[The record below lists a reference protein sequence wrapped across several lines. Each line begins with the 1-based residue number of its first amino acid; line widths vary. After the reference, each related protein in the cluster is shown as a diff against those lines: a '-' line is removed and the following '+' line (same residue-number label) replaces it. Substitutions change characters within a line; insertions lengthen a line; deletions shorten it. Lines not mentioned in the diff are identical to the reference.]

1 MKMNKKEGFTL
12 IEMLVVIAMIGLLS
26 AVVLVA
32 LGPSRNKAKDTR
44 IISDVNQIR
53 ALAETYY
60 NPVTGAYDVG
70 SLRSAASSTFTDI
83 SNQIGNQNGLDT
95 DYGTMPTSGTTATSV
110 AVYAKLVTT
119 NVFYCVDSIGNT
131 SSSMAKAPAGDSC
144 Q

>member
-1 MKMNKKEGFTL
+1 
-12 IEMLVVIAMIGLLS
+12 MLVVIAMIGLLS

-60 NPVTGAYDVG
+60 NPVTGVYNMNE
-70 SLRSAASSTFTDI
+70 LRSAASSTLTDI
-83 SNQIGNQNGLDT
+83 SNQNG
-95 DYGTMPTSGTTATSV
+95 GSNGIMPSSGSTATSV
-110 AVYAKLVTT
+110 AIYAKLVTT
-119 NVFYCVDSIGNT
+119 NLYYCVDSIGNT
-131 SSSMAKAPAGDSC
+131 SSTMTTAPNASTGIC